1 MWRPTRT
8 EFDGHVNSVL
18 YISPAGTADSIDI
31 LVYFPDVIFLYTLVS
46 MLRQLGS
53 RDGTTLMCNIKKPL
67 LHITVISGHE
77 KIKQLHNIE
86 SSSSIKYILRQN
98 SHTRL
103 DEIICIYS
111 TDGRPFQNA
120 RQNSLHL
127 SHSVPKY
134 SANWGYSWLTALTW
148 NALYLSWPSASV
160 TAFTFSSCSR
170 SCLEMQFLAFHSH
183 LQHPGEHEMC
193 TETLTLVATHFGQ
206 HSAQMQSHQS

>member
-111 TDGRPFQNA
+111 TDWQT
-120 RQNSLHL
+120 L
-127 SHSVPKY
+127 SECQTELFTSVPQ
-134 SANWGYSWLTALTW
+134 
-148 NALYLSWPSASV
+148 
-160 TAFTFSSCSR
+160 CSQVLR
-170 SCLEMQFLAFHSH
+170 KLGIFLAHSTNLECTISVLAFSLCYSIH
-183 LQHPGEHEMC
+183 IQQLQSVM
-193 TETLTLVATHFGQ
+193 FGDAISGIPQ
-206 HSAQMQSHQS
+206 PPSTPWRT